1 MPAGMKYVVIV
12 GDGMADYGIEGLN
25 DKTPLMVARTP
36 HMDWL
41 AKHGEIGLVRT
52 IPEGFTPGSE
62 IANLSIF
69 GYDPHRYYTGR
80 GPFEAASLGVRLDPK
95 DIAFRCNLVTLQFEG
110 PKTLMEDFS
119 AGHISDEEARRI
131 IIDLDREM
139 GTKEIRFYP
148 GVSYRHL
155 MVFQNGAAKFSNLDQ
170 LELTPPH
177 DITGKEIAAF
187 LPGIGSPEGSGGD
200 RLLSLMNKSQELLK
214 NHPVNLDRKA
224 KGLRL
229 ANSIWLW
236 GQGRSPRMTTLGERF
251 GIEGYVISAVHLLK
265 GIGILAGLEVLEVPG
280 ATGYFDTNYEGKA
293 EYALKG
299 LKEKDFVYVHVEAPD
314 EAGHMGDLRLKIEM
328 IETFDEKI
336 VGAILKGLKNFEKY
350 RVLVLPDHPTPLSI
364 RTHAADPVPYV
375 IYSSDG
381 NVPGK
386 PPLCLS
392 RPNGMGGELQKALR
406 NDSVEGFDEAT
417 ARKSQV
423 FIERGFELIERF
435 LRTQSLN

>member
-12 GDGMADYGIEGLN
+12 GDGMADYGIEGLGG
-25 DKTPLMVARTP
+25 KTPLMVAKTP
-36 HMDWL
+36 QMDWL
-41 AKHGEIGLVRT
+41 AQHGEIGLVRT
-52 IPEGFTPGSE
+52 IPKGFTPGSE

-80 GPFEAASLGVRLDPK
+80 GPLEAASLGVRLDPK

-110 PKTLMEDFS
+110 SKILMEDFS

-139 GTKEIRFYP
+139 GTKEIHFYP

-155 MVFQNGAAKFSNLDQ
+155 MVFQNGAATFSALDQ

-177 DITGKEIAAF
+177 DITGKEITSF
-187 LPGIGSPEGSGGD
+187 LPKVGGSEGSGGD
-200 RLLSLMNKSQELLK
+200 RILSLMKKSQELLK
-214 NHPVNLDRKA
+214 NHPVNLDRGA

-236 GQGRSPRMTTLGERF
+236 GQGRSPQMTTLEERF

-280 ATGYFDTNYEGKA
+280 ATGYFDTNYDGKA

-336 VGAILKGLKNFEKY
+336 VGAILKGLKNFKRY
-350 RVLVLPDHPTPLSI
+350 RVLVLPDHPTPLSL

-375 IYSSDG
+375 IYSSEKG
-381 NVPGK
+381 
-386 PPLCLS
+386 
-392 RPNGMGGELQKALR
+392 LR

-423 FIERGFELIERF
+423 LIEKGFELIERF
-435 LRTQSLN
+435 LRTQSSN